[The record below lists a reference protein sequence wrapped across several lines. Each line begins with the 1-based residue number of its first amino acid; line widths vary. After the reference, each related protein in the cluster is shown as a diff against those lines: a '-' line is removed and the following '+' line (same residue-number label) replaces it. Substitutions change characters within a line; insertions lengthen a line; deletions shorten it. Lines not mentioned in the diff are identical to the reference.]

1 MKNKKGFTLVEL
13 MAVIVVLAIVIA
25 IAIPT
30 YNKIKSIIDVKNYEN
45 KKELIKVAAS
55 KFAEDTNITAIFVKE
70 LVENGYLE
78 ADDEDGNVYGLG
90 HENINCYVLLT
101 EQKNG
106 MFYSEFINENYMEK
120 NKECNYNIPNEL
132 TNGFKIVMYEQEE
145 TDGKETKLEHNSNK
159 KWWTKKNVVLRTI
172 IPEESTPISKIE
184 WYEGYNNEPIK
195 SINGEILADNGKT
208 LKVTT
213 DSVLQQNYTA
223 KLTYEDGNILKA
235 RVRVYIDK
243 INPNFYGSD
252 AGNINKVWK
261 PGDVDKSNPKYIDYN
276 IKAYDNESG
285 LYGYKEINENET
297 CPSDIESYTKSKKIV
312 LKNNGTRKICLIDN
326 VGNKNEK
333 MITVD
338 HIDNTP
344 MNCNFSVD
352 GTIGGKDNNNL
363 QWYTSSI
370 TIKLNPE
377 KIGLSGVTLTM
388 VDEKGKNYYKEMQY
402 NENQEINE
410 PFETNVIDGNRK
422 VTVNGTIKNQAGTSG
437 TCSINVGVEPSIVAP
452 ADHKIEPYYNKIIAH
467 YAIDR
472 PISGIKNQVCEL
484 YDSSNNLKSSYNPGE
499 KTDCTFENLENRE
512 DTKYS
517 IRRCITSYAGNSVCS
532 KLKEVKIP
540 GYCTS
545 TTTMNNGNA
554 YTVSGSSCSK
564 LCGGGTQA
572 AKQPKIDVSNYNSSI
587 CKWYE
592 VDTTL
597 PCNKMDC
604 CSKTNYSYGS
614 WSSCNKSCEG
624 GTQTR
629 TVTYTSA
636 YDGRICPTGAPAVS
650 SSSLSQS
657 CNTMSC
663 CSWTDTFYTDWSQ
676 CNKSCGGGKQY
687 RTVTVKSKY
696 TGNTCSTWQES
707 QDCNTQS
714 CGETYA
720 FELEK
725 YIDDSTAVGATSVD
739 ISPFLHINNY
749 SYLEYDI
756 KVDSRSLWYSGVCG
770 FNIIGAYPD
779 NGLYP
784 LVNGEI
790 NLIPHANDILKYKER
805 IDRVY
810 KDTNEVE
817 STPLKSF
824 QTFTVGDVGKF
835 EIRCH
840 AGTNGDKGGKLY
852 VNGTITLYK

>member
-30 YNKIKSIIDVKNYEN
+30 YSKIKNTIDIKNYAN
-45 KKELIKVAAS
+45 KKELIKIAAT

-78 ADDEDGNVYGLG
+78 ADDEDGNVYGLDKDLKKI
-90 HENINCYVLLT
+90 NINCYAILS

-106 MFYSEFINENYMEK
+106 IYYSDFIDNDYVNEDGT
-120 NKECNYNIPNEL
+120 CDYNIPNEL
-132 TNGFKIVMYEQEE
+132 TKGFKIVMYEQEE
-145 TDGKETKLEHNSNK
+145 TDGKETKLEYDSNK

-172 IPEESTPISKIE
+172 IPEESKPISKIE

-195 SINGEILADNGKT
+195 SINGEILSDNGKT

-213 DSVLQQNYTA
+213 NSVLQQNYIA

-243 INPNFYGSD
+243 INPNFYASD
-252 AGNINKVWK
+252 AKKINDEWK
-261 PGDVDKSNPKYIDYN
+261 AGELNKDYIDYN

-285 LYGYKEINENET
+285 LYGYKEIGENDV
-297 CPSDIESYTKSKKIV
+297 CPTDFESYKKSKKIV

-333 MITVD
+333 TITVD

-410 PFETNVIDGNRK
+410 YFKTDEINENRK
-422 VTVNGTIKNQAGTSG
+422 VTVNGTIKNQAGTSND
-437 TCSINVGVEPSIVAP
+437 CSINVGVEPSIVAP
-452 ADHKIEPYYNKIIAH
+452 TDHKIDTYYNKIIAR
-467 YAIDR
+467 YTLGSA
-472 PISGIKNQVCEL
+472 ISGIKNEVCEL

-499 KTDCTFENLENRE
+499 KTDCIFENLENKE

-517 IRRCITSYAGNSVCS
+517 IRRCITSYAGNSDCS
-532 KLKEVKIP
+532 ELREVKIP

-545 TTTMNNGNA
+545 TTTMDNGDA

-587 CKWYE
+587 CKRYE

-597 PCNKMDC
+597 SCNTMSC
-604 CSKTNYSYGS
+604 CSNTYAHTEAWGQCSAKCG
-614 WSSCNKSCEG
+614 G
-624 GTQTR
+624 GTQYR
-629 TVTYTSA
+629 NVWYTSV
-636 YDGRICPTGAPAVS
+636 YDGSTCPNGAPPVS
-650 SSSLSQS
+650 SSQS

-663 CSWTDTFYTDWSQ
+663 CSSIKAGNPYDITGCSS
-676 CNKSCGGGKQY
+676 SCGNGTKTV
-687 RTVTVKSKY
+687 RTPYYSSYDGSFCKY
-696 TGNTCSTWQES
+696 VDSNASCYLGP
-707 QDCNTQS
+707 

-725 YIDDSTAVGATSVD
+725 YIDDATAVGATSVD

-770 FNIIGAYPD
+770 FNIIGADPD

-840 AGTNGDKGGKLY
+840 AGTNGDRGGKVY